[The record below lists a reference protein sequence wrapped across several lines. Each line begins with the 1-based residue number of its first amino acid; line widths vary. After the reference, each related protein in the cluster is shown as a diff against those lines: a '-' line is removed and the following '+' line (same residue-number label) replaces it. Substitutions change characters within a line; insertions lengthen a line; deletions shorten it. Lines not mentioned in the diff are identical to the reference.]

1 MKRLVYSMI
10 PACSNAGTIN
20 ETIECERC
28 GMRLPASNMK
38 MYIDDTLAAP
48 VDYKL
53 DKEEIY
59 PGIEGT
65 FEVTYDKE
73 VKDEEVTVKVGSQ
86 LVLVSKTVADKK
98 AVIKFKTVDEPVLLT
113 QMVTVTCNGVNRIAE
128 VKVVNTPDPK
138 APVLKVEKVEMNK
151 TVLQVGDT
159 STVRVYLK
167 EEVPA
172 GE

>member
-10 PACSNAGTIN
+10 PACSNAGTVN

-38 MYIDDTLAAP
+38 MYIEDTLAAP

-53 DKEEIY
+53 DKKEIY
-59 PGIEGT
+59 AGIEGT

-73 VKDEEVTVKVGSQ
+73 VKAEEIEVKVGSQ

-98 AVIKFKTVDEPVLLT
+98 ATIKFKTVDEPIQLT

-128 VKVVNTPDPK
+128 VNIVAVPDPK
-138 APVLKVEKVEMNK
+138 APVVKVDRVEMNR
-151 TVLQVGDT
+151 TSLQVGDT
-159 STVRVYLK
+159 STVTVYLK
-167 EEVPA
+167 EEAPT
-172 GE
+172 E